1 MTNRTS
7 KNNIN
12 EEDIDSEKASNESN
26 KNILSFKK
34 NYRKRNLRENNL
46 NEGIKAI
53 EINVDNNL
61 ENNILPNNG
70 SSKEKK
76 IKKIMEKET
85 EDESRRKIIK
95 FKKNKKKLEYIDEEI
110 NELSYGLAIKND
122 KRTYCQFYFSLLRT
136 NHNLFFTFF
145 NNNDYNSKIIKIDI
159 FFINFITEYTIN
171 GLFFDDNTMHKIY
184 ETKGSFNLEYQLPK
198 IIYSFLISSVIN
210 ILLKT
215 LALSNGAIINLKND
229 KSKDDIDQRRKKL
242 ENSLRIKFVVYFVL
256 GFIFLIFFWYYIS
269 MFDAIYK
276 NTQYHL
282 LKDALIS
289 FGLSLIYPFFINLLP
304 GFIRIHAL
312 SDPKKN
318 RECLYNFSKV
328 LQKF

>member
-1 MTNRTS
+1 
-7 KNNIN
+7 
-12 EEDIDSEKASNESN
+12 
-26 KNILSFKK
+26 
-34 NYRKRNLRENNL
+34 
-46 NEGIKAI
+46 
-53 EINVDNNL
+53 
-61 ENNILPNNG
+61 
-70 SSKEKK
+70 
-76 IKKIMEKET
+76 MEKET
-85 EDESRRKIIK
+85 EDKSRRKIKLK
-95 FKKNKKKLEYIDEEI
+95 FKKNKKKMEYIDEEI

-198 IIYSFLISSVIN
+198 IIYSFLISSVLN
-210 ILLKT
+210 ILLKI

-229 KSKDDIDQRRKKL
+229 KSKDDIDQRRKRL
-242 ENSLRIKFVVYFVL
+242 ENNLRIKFVVYFVL

-269 MFDAIYK
+269 MFGAIYP

-289 FGLSLIYPFFINLLP
+289 FGLSLIYPLGIYLLP
-304 GFIRIHAL
+304 GIFRIHAL
-312 SDPKKN
+312 SDLKKN
-318 RECLYNFSKV
+318 REYLYNFSKV
-328 LQKF
+328 LQIF

>member
-1 MTNRTS
+1 M
-7 KNNIN
+7 
-12 EEDIDSEKASNESN
+12 
-26 KNILSFKK
+26 
-34 NYRKRNLRENNL
+34 
-46 NEGIKAI
+46 
-53 EINVDNNL
+53 DNNL
-61 ENNILPNNG
+61 ENNTLPNIG

-85 EDESRRKIIK
+85 EDESRRRIMLK
-95 FKKNKKKLEYIDEEI
+95 FNLFEKKENEKNKKIMKYIDEEI
-110 NELSYGLAIKND
+110 NELPYELAIKND

-198 IIYSFLISSVIN
+198 IIYSSLISLVLN

-229 KSKDDIDQRRKKL
+229 KSKDDIDKRRKKL
-242 ENSLRIKFVVYFVL
+242 ENNLRIKFMIYFIL
-256 GFIFLIFFWYYIS
+256 SFIFLIFFWYYIS
-269 MFDAIYK
+269 MFGAIYIFSY
-276 NTQYHL
+276 YHL

-289 FGLSLIYPFFINLLP
+289 FGLSLIYP
-304 GFIRIHAL
+304 
-312 SDPKKN
+312 
-318 RECLYNFSKV
+318 
-328 LQKF
+328 